1 MARRPIN
8 PRDIAA
14 RCAIYSRVDSWQRV
28 RGRASAHIEL
38 EAELRTETDRRIREH
53 FKRSAARGNLPA
65 RPTASGVAFSLFCD
79 AREVGCLVA
88 AREKLSAA
96 GVMLYSASALPR
108 RRRVFRGYS
117 EFASGKSRG
126 ALQTPADRSATGRF
140 AAADN
145 GRSACRRPQT
155 RSAARG

>member
-1 MARRPIN
+1 MMHTYLKSAVDDALPDQSAGYRGLG
-8 PRDIAA
+8 
-14 RCAIYSRVDSWQRV
+14 SRESLHDPFASRFV
-28 RGRASAHIEL
+28 GASARIRTHRQ
-38 EAELRTETDRRIREH
+38 ANLRRSWTETDCRIREH

-117 EFASGKSRG
+117 EFASGKSPWG
-126 ALQTPADRSATGRF
+126 DF
-140 AAADN
+140 A
-145 GRSACRRPQT
+145 G
-155 RSAARG
+155 